1 MISTDI
7 CRLRPSGRV
16 SDPLTPPGGA
26 SAHPATAPAIT
37 DDPLAA
43 PAAVGNWT
51 GVHPTGKGRLTAGQL
66 LTSRTSR
73 LTGVLD
79 VLGDMEVR
87 DLGALL
93 AKLLDGLYQGSGSA
107 DRMCRL
113 CDRAA
118 CAPDGV
124 ECPVGAADQRV
135 HDRSAGFTVFTP
147 GRRSPSAAGKS
158 MDRRAARRSR

>member
-1 MISTDI
+1 MD
-7 CRLRPSGRV
+7 RG
-16 SDPLTPPGGA
+16 PP
-26 SAHPATAPAIT
+26 H
-37 DDPLAA
+37 
-43 PAAVGNWT
+43 
-51 GVHPTGKGRLTAGQL
+51 GKGRRTAGQP

-79 VLGDMEVR
+79 GLGDTEVR
-87 DLGALL
+87 GLGALL
-93 AKLLDGLYQGSGSA
+93 AKLLDGLYQGCGSA

-158 MDRRAARRSR
+158 MDRGAARRPR

>member
-1 MISTDI
+1 M
-7 CRLRPSGRV
+7 

-66 LTSRTSR
+66 LTSRTSP

-93 AKLLDGLYQGSGSA
+93 AKLLDGLYQGCGSA
-107 DRMCRL
+107 DRMCWL

-124 ECPVGAADQRV
+124 ERPVGAADRAAT
-135 HDRSAGFTVFTP
+135 RAAAGSAGSAVSTP